1 MEEYNAVY
9 QQVTRITA
17 AATVEG
23 VNLESWIT
31 HHPRLGLVSLY
42 YLISAAGGEVLDLQ
56 IHRFRAGSHFAG
68 YEAHV
73 RSLERNQKIVNLLA

>member
-17 AATVEG
+17 AATAEG
-23 VNLESWIT
+23 VNLETWIT
-31 HHPRLGLVSLY
+31 HHPNLGLSSFY
-42 YLISAAGGEVLDLQ
+42 YLICTTDGKLLDLQ
-56 IHRFRAGSHFAG
+56 IHRFRAGAHFAG

-73 RSLERNQKIVNLLA
+73 RSLERTQKLETLLA